1 MTEKENR
8 QEGENYQSGRDGY
21 KSYNNREGYNKYN
34 RGERGN
40 GGYER
45 RPRFNSN
52 SEERPQR
59 PYRITIRVKREAI
72 VRNVLRIIPVSII
85 EKTEANNVLTVPVIT
100 MGNKVKAVIVRN
112 VLHIIPVIIRMRMVN
127 NVRIVRAI
135 ITGNQVKAV
144 IARHVR
150 IIRVNREI
158 MAVRKE
164 DARVLPIIIR
174 MLSIVRKSKSNIKNS
189 LQTRTNR
196 FA

>member
-52 SEERPQR
+52 SGV
-59 PYRITIRVKREAI
+59 ITIRVKREAI

-164 DARVLPIIIR
+164 DARVLQIIIR
-174 MLSIVRKSKSNIKNS
+174 MLSIVRKSKSNIKKW
-189 LQTRTNR
+189 
-196 FA
+196 

>member
-45 RPRFNSN
+45 
-52 SEERPQR
+52 
-59 PYRITIRVKREAI
+59 TIRVKREAI

>member
-1 MTEKENR
+1 MTVTNRITTEKDIISII
-8 QEGENYQSGRDGY
+8 GEKEVMADMNVVLVLIPI
-21 KSYNNREGYNKYN
+21 
-34 RGERGN
+34 
-40 GGYER
+40 R
-45 RPRFNSN
+45 RNVRSVLTA
-52 SEERPQR
+52 RV
-59 PYRITIRVKREAI
+59 ITIRVKREAI

-150 IIRVNREI
+150 IIRVNRVI
-158 MAVRKE
+158 MAVRKG